1 MQGPA
6 RRISQAAETNAHQ
19 LTPKAL
25 TDAQETT
32 ASNSLKYGFGGAV
45 QGEAQRGSA
54 LRRGRGF
61 VVRRRR
67 R

>member
-6 RRISQAAETNAHQ
+6 RGISQAAETNAHQ

-25 TDAQETT
+25 TDAQET